1 MGFLSTILATR
12 ALLGTYL
19 FCGGFSDLPSSVMPL
34 TSSSLIIINTVIP
47 SLATTCPHAWQK
59 HVLSANQNSKFW
71 QSNFKVYPPTLKCFG
86 ATHPVTAFEGKQSRS
101 ATCLS
106 ILCLEFWKSEWM
118 KLLFLIWMPT
128 QLSTE
133 KHRLTFCHSAG
144 AISVILFMTFSN
156 TTALTSISIE
166 ARKLHLLP
174 CQRFLQVLFF

>member
-1 MGFLSTILATR
+1 MYEWPNKPSKEQIMGFLSTILATR

-106 ILCLEFWKSEWM
+106 IFVFGVLKIGINETPVFNLDAYSTLHRKTPTHILPFGRYELCDFIHDI
-118 KLLFLIWMPT
+118 F
-128 QLSTE
+128 
-133 KHRLTFCHSAG
+133 
-144 AISVILFMTFSN
+144 
-156 TTALTSISIE
+156 
-166 ARKLHLLP
+166 
-174 CQRFLQVLFF
+174 